1 MELYEIMYVKI
12 LKTVKHYIIER
23 NSHSI
28 KKKIKKKMLL
38 ENPGL
43 FSQGPED
50 HSFEMQSRKLVLLS
64 SSMYKSV
71 AVLLHCCTLLQ
82 VVNLPLFMRI

>member
-28 KKKIKKKMLL
+28 KKKIKKK
-38 ENPGL
+38 NVGGKPRII
-43 FSQGPED
+43 FSRTRGP
-50 HSFEMQSRKLVLLS
+50 F
-64 SSMYKSV
+64 
-71 AVLLHCCTLLQ
+71 
-82 VVNLPLFMRI
+82 I